1 VAQAISIRLDDE
13 AQRAL
18 SLLMVPGVSRSDAI
32 RQALIEAAGASLRR
46 RAIANEVARLEADD
60 ADRAE
65 MLQVAA
71 MMEELRGPR

>member
-18 SLLMVPGVSRSDAI
+18 TLLMAPGVSRSDAI
-32 RQALIEAAGASLRR
+32 RQALVEAAAAHHRR
-46 RAIANEVARLEADD
+46 RAVAHEVAQLQADEV
-60 ADRAE
+60 DRAE
-65 MLQVAA
+65 MLEVAA